1 MIIKIGRMSPI
12 EILGGKIKAL
22 RLERGL
28 SQEELAY
35 RANLHRSYISQIE
48 RGSRNIAFENLLGIA
63 RALETTLATLTD
75 GVA

>member
-1 MIIKIGRMSPI
+1 MIIESARMSPI
-12 EILGGKIKAL
+12 EILGGKIRTL
-22 RLERGL
+22 RLEKGL

-75 GVA
+75 GVS